1 MKMNLLKLNSIT
13 DFYFLIIARK
23 KNIRTKV
30 VIDAAVRSMRGNVA
44 RTGKKTSDAS
54 KNK

>member
-1 MKMNLLKLNSIT
+1 LNSIT
-13 DFYFLIIARK
+13 DFYFLIIAKK
-23 KNIRTKV
+23 KNIRTRV